1 MNSKFD
7 EIIKKSRPVD
17 NELMR
22 VLFNN
27 NIPLAQEMLEI
38 ILQRNDFTIES
49 VTIEKVIPS
58 LATHSIR
65 LDILAIDKENNYF
78 NIEVQNTDEKDLL
91 ERSRYY
97 TGMIDTK
104 KFEKGENYKNLT
116 DTYIIFITSF
126 DPFGDNSPIDEIEQ
140 SFKYS
145 KKRISDGSHRIFVNG
160 NNKDTST
167 ALGRLMHDLQCS
179 DPNKIKTKELKKSV
193 EYYKN
198 TERGRLKM
206 CEELQKIVDEESQ
219 KRIEEQNQKHEQEK
233 RESVI
238 IMLKKKMSIEDIMEI
253 QKVTKE
259 YILQVAKEENI

>member
-1 MNSKFD
+1 MDNKFD
-7 EIIKKSRPVD
+7 KIIKKSRPVD

-22 VLFNN
+22 VLFND
-27 NIPLAQEMLEI
+27 NIPLAQEVLEI
-38 ILQRNDFTIES
+38 ILQRNDFSIKS

-65 LDILAIDKENNYF
+65 LDILAIDKDNNYF
-78 NIEVQNTDEKDLL
+78 NIEVQNTNEKDLL

-126 DPFGDNSPIDEIEQ
+126 DPFGDNSPIDEIELNY
-140 SFKYS
+140 KYS

-160 NNKDTST
+160 NNQTKKT

-179 DPNKIKTKELKKSV
+179 DPNKMYTKELKKSV

-198 TERGRLKM
+198 TERG
-206 CEELQKIVDEESQ
+206 KI
-219 KRIEEQNQKHEQEK
+219 
-233 RESVI
+233 
-238 IMLKKKMSIEDIMEI
+238 KMSEEMQKFLKETIYLEQAITLLKAKTRLNTIME
-253 QKVTKE
+253 VTKFSKNE
-259 YILQVAKEENI
+259 IYQIAEKNKLQVTV

>member
-1 MNSKFD
+1 MDNKFD
-7 EIIKKSRPVD
+7 KIIEKSKPID

-22 VLFNN
+22 VLFND

-38 ILQRNDFTIES
+38 ILQRNDFSIKS

-65 LDILAIDKENNYF
+65 LDILAIDKDNNYF

-126 DPFGDNSPIDEIEQ
+126 DPFGDNSPIDEIEL
-140 SFKYS
+140 SYKYS
-145 KKRISDGSHRIFVNG
+145 KKRI
-160 NNKDTST
+160 
-167 ALGRLMHDLQCS
+167 
-179 DPNKIKTKELKKSV
+179 
-193 EYYKN
+193 
-198 TERGRLKM
+198 
-206 CEELQKIVDEESQ
+206 
-219 KRIEEQNQKHEQEK
+219 
-233 RESVI
+233 
-238 IMLKKKMSIEDIMEI
+238 
-253 QKVTKE
+253 
-259 YILQVAKEENI
+259 

>member
-38 ILQRNDFTIES
+38 ILQRNDFSIKS

-65 LDILAIDKENNYF
+65 LDILAIDKDNNYF

-126 DPFGDNSPIDEIEQ
+126 DPFGDNSPIDEIEL
-140 SFKYS
+140 SYKYS

-160 NNKDTST
+160 NNQNKKT
-167 ALGRLMHDLQCS
+167 ALGRLMYDLQCS
-179 DPNKIKTKELKKSV
+179 DPNKMQTKELKKSV

-198 TERGRLKM
+198 TERGRIEM
-206 CEELQKIVDEESQ
+206 CEELQKIVDEESEKIAMETKKEVVKTSLEEKLPIEII
-219 KRIEEQNQKHEQEK
+219 KRIAKVNEQFIYNVANENQ
-233 RESVI
+233 
-238 IMLKKKMSIEDIMEI
+238 
-253 QKVTKE
+253 
-259 YILQVAKEENI
+259 LQVNH

>member
-7 EIIKKSRPVD
+7 EIIKKSRPID

-22 VLFNN
+22 VLFND

-38 ILQRNDFTIES
+38 ILKRKDFTIQS

-58 LATHSIR
+58 LATHSVR
-65 LDILAIDKENNYF
+65 LDILAIDKEKNYF

-104 KFEKGENYKNLT
+104 KFEKGKDYKDLT

-140 SFKYS
+140 SYKYS

-167 ALGRLMHDLQCS
+167 ALGRLMHDLDCS
-179 DPNKIKTKELKKSV
+179 EPNKMYTKELKESV

-198 TERGRLKM
+198 TERGKIKM
-206 CEELQKIVDEESQ
+206 CEELQKIIDEQS
-219 KRIEEQNQKHEQEK
+219 EK
-233 RESVI
+233 RV
-238 IMLKKKMSIEDIMEI
+238 ME
-253 QKVTKE
+253 TKE
-259 YILQVAKEENI
+259 EFVKTSLEERLPIEIIKKLAKVNEQFIYNVAKENKLQVTV